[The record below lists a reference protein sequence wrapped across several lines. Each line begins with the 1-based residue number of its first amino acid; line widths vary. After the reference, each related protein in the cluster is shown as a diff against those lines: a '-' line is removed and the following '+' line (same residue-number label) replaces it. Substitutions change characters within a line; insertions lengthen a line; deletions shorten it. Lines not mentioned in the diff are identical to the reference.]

1 VPQAAREGMTFHL
14 VDSVTQVLDLALEG
28 AIPRGNR
35 LSESL
40 LQARN

>member
-1 VPQAAREGMTFHL
+1 MTFHL

-28 AIPRGNR
+28 SIPRGNR
-35 LSESL
+35 IPESL